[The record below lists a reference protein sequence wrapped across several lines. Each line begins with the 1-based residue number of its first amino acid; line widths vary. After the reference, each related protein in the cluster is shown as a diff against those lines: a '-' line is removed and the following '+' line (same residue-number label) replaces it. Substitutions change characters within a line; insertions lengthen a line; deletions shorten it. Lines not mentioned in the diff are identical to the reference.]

1 VRWNLAEEIVSVAI
15 IEALPG
21 KGDEL
26 IAMLRELYSMM
37 RAKGY
42 SRDVLRRDASRH
54 DRYVHTR
61 FWKSAEMR
69 AEAQHDPE
77 VHRYWLRLPE
87 LCDIPTIYES
97 LEKVFET

>member
-1 VRWNLAEEIVSVAI
+1 MRWNLAEEIVSVAI

-21 KGDEL
+21 KEDEL
-26 IAMLRELYSMM
+26 IAMLRELYLMM

-42 SRDVLRRDASRH
+42 SRDVLRRDASRPG
-54 DRYVHTR
+54 RFVHTR
-61 FWKSAEMR
+61 FWKSEEMR

-97 LEKVFET
+97 LEKLFET

>member
-1 VRWNLAEEIVSVAI
+1 MGEEIVSVAI

-21 KGDEL
+21 KEEEL
-26 IAMLRELYSMM
+26 IAMLRELYSTM

-42 SRDVLRRDASRH
+42 SRDVLRRDASRQ
-54 DRYVHTR
+54 DRFVHTR
-61 FWKSAEMR
+61 FWKSEEMR

-87 LCDIPTIYES
+87 LCNIPVIYES
-97 LEKVFET
+97 LETVFET

>member
-1 VRWNLAEEIVSVAI
+1 MGEEIVSVAV

-21 KGDEL
+21 KEDEL
-26 IAMLRELYSMM
+26 LAMLRELYSMM

-42 SRDVLRRDASRH
+42 SRDVLRRDSSRP
-54 DRYVHTR
+54 DRFVHTR
-61 FWKSAEMR
+61 FWKSEQMR

-87 LCDIPTIYES
+87 LCTIPVIYES
-97 LEKVFET
+97 LETVFET

>member
-1 VRWNLAEEIVSVAI
+1 MAEEIVSVAI